1 MDGKAAV
8 QFQNHH
14 DILCRRSLW
23 KLRPGQLRCRYDFG
37 GTTVAKLGLHGFCQ
51 SLARE
56 GARKNI
62 LCNTIAPLAGS
73 RITQTVLPKELV
85 DALKPEYV
93 APFVA
98 YLCHS
103 SCSES
108 GSAFEVGAGY
118 AAKLRWQRSAGA
130 LLKIDDPSFNPSA
143 VAAAFEQACVFEKP
157 QYPQS
162 MHDVDWVGLAKKA
175 KRLESNRLASKVAF
189 EGISVVVTGAG
200 GGLGKAYALM
210 FASLGASVLVND
222 VHADAANSVVSL
234 IEQSGGKAT
243 ADTSSVL
250 EGEKIVAHALES
262 FGKIDV
268 LVNNAG
274 VLRDKSFAK
283 LADAEWD
290 AVLAIHLKGTYKTAK
305 AAWTHMVKQKYG
317 RIINTSSAVGL
328 YGNFGQA
335 NYSTA
340 KAAIIAFSNSLAME
354 GKKHNVLVNTIAP
367 NAGTQMTATILPKEI
382 VGLLKPEYVA
392 PLVGFLAH
400 SSNTSTGQIFEVGSG
415 WFARVRWQRA
425 HGVHLSVSSLSAEH
439 YASAWRELCE
449 FDEKRA
455 SYPASPE
462 DSIQEIVSTLN
473 QKNARKDRPAK
484 STEFNYTARDIILY
498 HLGIGFNHTHRAYV
512 YENAPLRVFP
522 TFLVLP
528 GFDAMMNIAMDS
540 YLEGFSPSLLLH
552 GEQYLELQH
561 PIDVKKGTLI
571 SQTEV
576 IENVD
581 KGKGTVLTAKTV
593 TKDAATG
600 RVVCIN
606 QGTTFNRKAKPRSPG
621 ISRDGFEK
629 LSTLQIDPALFD
641 SKPDYEIAERI
652 PPGQAVLY
660 RLSGDYNPL
669 HM

>member
-1 MDGKAAV
+1 M
-8 QFQNHH
+8 
-14 DILCRRSLW
+14 
-23 KLRPGQLRCRYDFG
+23 
-37 GTTVAKLGLHGFCQ
+37 
-51 SLARE
+51 ARE
-56 GARKNI
+56 GARKNV

-103 SCSES
+103 SCNEN
-108 GSAFEVGAGY
+108 GSVFEVGAGY
-118 AAKLRWQRSAGA
+118 AAKLRWQRSSGV
-130 LLKIDDPSFNPSA
+130 LLKIDHPSFNPSA
-143 VAAAFEQACVFEKP
+143 VAATFEQACLFENP
-157 QYPQS
+157 QHPQS
-162 MHDVDWVGLAKKA
+162 MNDVDWVGLAKKA
-175 KRLESNRLASKVAF
+175 KQLESNRAGSKIEF

-222 VHADAANSVVSL
+222 ANEDAANSVVNL
-234 IEQSGGKAT
+234 IKQNGGKAV

-250 EGEKIVAHALES
+250 EGEKIVKHSLES
-262 FGKIDV
+262 FGKINV

-283 LADAEWD
+283 LTDGEWD
-290 AVLAIHLKGTYKTAK
+290 AVLAIHLKGTYKTTK

-335 NYSTA
+335 NYSAA
-340 KAAIIAFSNSLAME
+340 KAAIIAFSNSLAAE
-354 GKKHNVLVNTIAP
+354 GKRHNVLVNTIAP
-367 NAGTQMTATILPKEI
+367 NAGTQMTATILPKEM
-382 VGLLKPEYVA
+382 VELLKPEYVA

-400 SSNTSTGQIFEVGSG
+400 SSNKSTGQIFEVGSG
-415 WFARVRWQRA
+415 WFSRVRWQRA
-425 HGVHLSVSSLSAEH
+425 HGVHLSTLNLSIEH
-439 YASAWRELCE
+439 YASAWKEICE

-462 DSIQEIVSTLN
+462 DSLHEIVSTLS
-473 QKNARKDRPAK
+473 QKSSSKDK
-484 STEFNYTARDIILY
+484 SSKITEFNYTARDIILY

-512 YENAPLRVFP
+512 YENAPLKVFP

-528 GFDAMMNIAMDS
+528 GFDAMMNIDMNV
-540 YLEGFSPSLLLH
+540 YLEGFSPSFLLH
-552 GEQYLELQH
+552 GEQYLELHH
-561 PIDVKKGTLI
+561 PIDFKEGKLI

-581 KGKGTVLTAKTV
+581 KGKGTVLTAKTT
-593 TKDAATG
+593 TKEAATN

-621 ISRDGFEK
+621 ISRDKFEK
-629 LSTLQIDPALFD
+629 SSSLQIDPAVFD
-641 SKPDYEIAERI
+641 SRPDYEIAEKI
-652 PPGQAVLY
+652 PLDQAVLY